1 MWVLIDKDL
10 DRLAQLY
17 GALDG
22 GLFPTK
28 PTPSFKWSKP
38 VRVVVTIQ
46 EVAPRQPTKARKAM
60 PSLQEPEETRMS
72 DKKVEITKAGSWG
85 DGFGAGVMWAAA
97 AKESK

>member
-1 MWVLIDKDL
+1 
-10 DRLAQLY
+10 
-17 GALDG
+17 
-22 GLFPTK
+22 
-28 PTPSFKWSKP
+28 
-38 VRVVVTIQ
+38 
-46 EVAPRQPTKARKAM
+46 M